1 MRIRGKISIKG
12 IVQGV
17 GFRPFV
23 YKTAHDLGMQ
33 GTVRNLGSEVL
44 VLAEGNNF
52 DEFVRRLSSGTPLS
66 HIDTV
71 TVTDSD
77 EPLPP
82 GFVILGSAEG
92 SLSGFIPADV
102 ATCDDCIRDIFTP
115 GGRYE
120 GYWATSCV
128 NCGPRYSIICGL
140 PYDRER
146 TRMDEFPMCGTCED
160 EYTDPASR
168 RHHAQ
173 TIACAACGPSL
184 SLLRTDGTTV
194 PGEPL
199 HTTAALLDN
208 GAVVAIRGLGG
219 FHIACTV
226 EAAGRL
232 KGTLG
237 RPEQPLAVMAT
248 AEETERVAII
258 SEAEKKCLTGPA
270 HPIVVLA
277 KKDPEA
283 LREISKLHTIGCML
297 PYTALHHLL
306 FTYLSHPMLVMTSA
320 NPPGYPMITGTREA
334 CERLTGHVDYI
345 LTHNRAIQN
354 RCDDSVVRD
363 GKILRLSR
371 GLAPKRQRRNLGDA
385 CILGTGPELNA
396 NISIYRSGYCITSPH
411 VGNVRNPATLAYL
424 KETVERTAH
433 LLGADFDVI
442 AHDLHPQF
450 LTTRYARELAEETG
464 ALLMPVQHHK
474 AHIAA
479 ATTDPCVGIAIDGV
493 GYGEDGTVWGGE
505 IFAGTVPDLTR
516 VGHLEPV
523 MMPGG
528 DLATR
533 YPERMLYGI
542 LPEEETAALLT
553 ARGWDATALGVLEK
567 QVERRFNVTISSS
580 TGRILDAAAALLGVC
595 RERTFD
601 GEPAQVLETTAVP
614 GTATLWD
621 REFTQD
627 NERTILSTS
636 ALLREAFS
644 RMKHERTADI
654 AASFQRTLA
663 TGIAEIAVMAAE
675 EKEYKKVALS
685 GGVAYNRAIE
695 SAIHETIVAS
705 GHDYVLNT
713 GYPLGD
719 GCISYGQCVWAGT
732 ARKQSG
738 K

>member
-1 MRIRGKISIKG
+1 MQIKGKISIKG

-23 YKTAHDLGMQ
+23 YKTAQDLGMH
-33 GTVRNLGSEVL
+33 GTVRNLGSEVR
-44 VLAEGNNF
+44 VHAEGTNF
-52 DEFVRRLSSGTPLS
+52 EEFVRRLSSGTPLS
-66 HIDTV
+66 RIDSV

-77 EPLPP
+77 EPVPAE
-82 GFVILGSAEG
+82 FVILESAAG
-92 SLSGFIPADV
+92 TLSGFIPADV
-102 ATCDDCIRDIFTP
+102 ATCDECIKDIFTR

-128 NCGPRYSIICGL
+128 NCGPRYSIICAL

-146 TRMDEFPMCGTCED
+146 TRMDAFPMCGACEG

-173 TIACAACGPSL
+173 TIACADCGPKL
-184 SLLRTDGTTV
+184 SLLHPDGTTV

-199 HTTAALLDN
+199 HTAASLLDN

-219 FHIACTV
+219 FHIACTA

-232 KGTLG
+232 KGALG

-248 AEETERVAII
+248 ADEIRRVARI
-258 SEAEKKCLTGPA
+258 SPAEWELLNGPA
-270 HPIVVLA
+270 HPIVVLP
-277 KKDPEA
+277 KKNPQA
-283 LREISKLHTIGCML
+283 LNDISKLHTIGCML

-306 FTYLSHPMLVMTSA
+306 FAHLTNPMLVMTSA
-320 NPPGYPMITGTREA
+320 NAPGYPMITDTREA
-334 CERLTGHVDYI
+334 CERLGGHVDYI
-345 LTHNRAIQN
+345 LTHNRVIQN

-363 GKILRLSR
+363 GKIIRLSR
-371 GLAPKRQRRNLGDA
+371 GLAPKRERCDLGDA

-396 NISIYRSGYCITSPH
+396 NISIYQGGFCVTSPH
-411 VGNVRNPATLAYL
+411 VGNVRNPPTLAYL

-433 LLGADFDVI
+433 LLGAGFDVI

-450 LTTRYARELAEETG
+450 LSTRYAQELAEETG
-464 ALLMPVQHHK
+464 ATLVPVQHHK

-479 ATTDPCVGIAIDGV
+479 ANPGPCIGIAIDGV

-505 IFAGTVPDLTR
+505 VFAGAVPDFTR

-542 LPEEETAALLT
+542 LPEEETADLL
-553 ARGWDATALGVLEK
+553 ASRGWDATTLGVLQK
-567 QVERRFNVTISSS
+567 QVERQFNITISSS
-580 TGRILDAAAALLGVC
+580 TGRVLDAAAALLGVC

-601 GEPAQVLETTAVP
+601 GEPAQVLETTAIP
-614 GTATLWD
+614 GTASLWE
-621 REFTQD
+621 REFIQ
-627 NERTILSTS
+627 EQGRTILSTS

-644 RMKHERTADI
+644 RMKTEQTADI
-654 AASFQRTLA
+654 AASFQQTLA

-675 EKEYKKVALS
+675 ERQYKKIALS
-685 GGVAYNRAIE
+685 GGVAYNQAIE
-695 SAIHETIVAS
+695 SAIRKTVVAS
-705 GHDYVLNT
+705 GHEYILNT
-713 GYPLGD
+713 DYPLGD

-732 ARKQSG
+732 TLKQG

>member
-1 MRIRGKISIKG
+1 M
-12 IVQGV
+12 
-17 GFRPFV
+17 
-23 YKTAHDLGMQ
+23 
-33 GTVRNLGSEVL
+33 
-44 VLAEGNNF
+44 VLAEGDNF
-52 DEFVRRLSSGTPLS
+52 EEFMRRLSLGTPLS

-77 EPLPP
+77 EPVPR
-82 GFVILGSAEG
+82 GFTILESTTGT
-92 SLSGFIPADV
+92 LSGFIPADV
-102 ATCDDCIRDIFTP
+102 ATCDECIRDIFTP

-128 NCGPRYSIICGL
+128 NCGPRYSIIRSL

-146 TRMDEFPMCGTCED
+146 TRMDTFPICGACED

-173 TIACAACGPSL
+173 TIACAACGPAL
-184 SLLRTDGTTV
+184 SLLRTDGTAI
-194 PGEPL
+194 PGDPL
-199 HTTAALLDN
+199 HTAASLLDG

-226 EAAGRL
+226 EAAERL
-232 KGTLG
+232 KGSLG

-248 AEETERVAII
+248 GDEIERVAIV
-258 SEAEKKCLTGPA
+258 SEAERTCLNSPA
-270 HPIVVLA
+270 HPIVVLV

-283 LREISKLHTIGCML
+283 LGEISKLHTLGCML

-306 FTYLSHPMLVMTSA
+306 FASLSHPMLVMTSA
-320 NPPGYPMITGTREA
+320 NPPGYPMITDTREA
-334 CERLTGHVDYI
+334 CERLGGQVDYI
-345 LTHNRAIQN
+345 LTHNRVIQN

-371 GLAPKRQRRNLGDA
+371 GLAPKRQRQDLGDA

-396 NISIYRSGYCITSPH
+396 NISIYQNGYCITSPH
-411 VGNVRNPATLAYL
+411 VGNVRNPATLTYL
-424 KETVERTAH
+424 KETIDRTAN
-433 LLGADFDVI
+433 LLGAKFDVI

-450 LTTRYARELAEETG
+450 LSTRYARELAEETG
-464 ALLMPVQHHK
+464 ATLMPVQHHK

-479 ATTDPCVGIAIDGV
+479 ATTEPCIGIAIDGV

-505 IFAGTVPDLTR
+505 IFAGSVPCLTR

-528 DLATR
+528 DLSTK

-542 LPEEETAALLT
+542 LPEEETAALLA
-553 ARGWDATALGVLEK
+553 ARGWDATALAVLEK
-567 QVERRFNVTISSS
+567 QVKQRFNVTLSSS
-580 TGRILDAAAALLGVC
+580 TGRVLDAAAALLGVC

-621 REFTQD
+621 REFIQD

-644 RMKHERTADI
+644 RMKYERTADI

-675 EKEYKKVALS
+675 EKGYQKIALS
-685 GGVAYNRAIE
+685 GGVAYNQAIE
-695 SAIHETIVAS
+695 SAIRETIVTS
-705 GHDYVLNT
+705 GHEYVINT
-713 GYPLGD
+713 RYPLGD

-732 ARKQSG
+732 ALKKNRK
-738 K
+738 